1 MESLDEELLSHLP
14 RPAWNYLSSKL
25 PASDSNKMNDLVAN
39 EDDRLLPKNVYGDA
53 AYKQA
58 FFLLSYRRGTDFLVF
73 LGGGR
78 LKPEN
83 GQVL

>member
-1 MESLDEELLSHLP
+1 MGLITYYLDDP
-14 RPAWNYLSSKL
+14 
-25 PASDSNKMNDLVAN
+25 
-39 EDDRLLPKNVYGDA
+39 LLPKSVYGDA

-58 FFLLSYRRGTDFLVF
+58 FFLLSYRQGTDSLAF

-83 GQVL
+83 DKSYKNKRDDALKFVKALKRR

>member
-1 MESLDEELLSHLP
+1 
-14 RPAWNYLSSKL
+14 
-25 PASDSNKMNDLVAN
+25 MNDLVAN